1 MKLTLKAKHHENGY
15 SACLTACTIAPFLC
29 SEMTGLNPCF

>member
-1 MKLTLKAKHHENGY
+1 VKMVTVH
-15 SACLTACTIAPFLC
+15 CLTACTVAPLLC